1 MSTDYETEKRHLEKK
16 LQKLKE
22 LDYIPDEMLELL
34 SKVANRQLAA
44 REEADVAAPADGDL
58 PASDKH
64 ALGAPLLPANEFGFD
79 AGQYK
84 ELFKEFLGFME
95 ESGGTLQS
103 AAALIREDM
112 ENGGLDLDDVA
123 KRFLAADQD
132 YFEQRAQRTPDAP
145 SSLSFLVQAA
155 LSPSFEALGRRLKA
169 KHDADAIWNHGT
181 CPVCGSLPLIGRIKT
196 KEGARHLTCAFCH
209 TEYRAPRIAC
219 PYCGETKQEKL
230 QFFDSPEEPGYRV
243 ETCKSCKMYIKTVDF
258 RDMDRISQPLL
269 DDLESLAMDILARQ
283 EGYTRPTVSG
293 WGF

>member
-22 LDYIPDEMLELL
+22 LDYVPDEMLALL
-34 SKVANRQLAA
+34 SKVAKRQLAA
-44 REEADVAAPADGDL
+44 REEADVSTPSDGDL

-64 ALGAPLLPANEFGFD
+64 ALGAPLLPANEFSFD

-84 ELFKEFLGFME
+84 ALFEEFLGFME
-95 ESGGTLQS
+95 ESDGVLQS
-103 AAALIREDM
+103 AAALIRK
-112 ENGGLDLDDVA
+112 DLDSGELQLDDA
-123 KRFLAADQD
+123 AERFLAADQE

-145 SSLSFLVQAA
+145 STLSFLVQAA
-155 LSPSFEALGRRLKA
+155 LSPSFEALGRRLEA
-169 KHDADAIWNHGT
+169 KHNAETIWNHGT
-181 CPVCGSLPLIGRIKT
+181 CPVCGSLPLIGRITT
-196 KEGARHLTCAFCH
+196 KEGARRLTCAFCH
-209 TEYRAPRIAC
+209 TEYRVPRIAC
-219 PYCGETKQEKL
+219 PYCGENKQEKL
-230 QFFDSPEEPGYRV
+230 HFFDSPEEPGYRV

-258 RDMDRISQPLL
+258 RDLDRISLPLL